1 MYLFSSAMEGLVS
14 DFFRALRN
22 LVFTVSG
29 VNPMR
34 AEVVIFQCV
43 KLGTNGKRKLQYLAT
58 EAVKMRW
65 ENRRLEQDGK
75 EKSCRNNA
83 YSRTSCEKKNSS
95 RQTHLHHILYFL
107 GLCIC

>member
-1 MYLFSSAMEGLVS
+1 MEGLVS

-83 YSRTSCEKKNSS
+83 RPYLTSRIQEHLVRKKTQAD
-95 RQTHLHHILYFL
+95 RHIYTISF
-107 GLCIC
+107 IF